1 MEKTSLSNSL
11 YSFPKIMSKEN
22 STFYKTYYS
31 NSSPKTNKIALKHKP
46 VSPLTQP
53 IFFQNNNAPS
63 SAYAKYVTQIKNN
76 LNNKKTRK
84 YTSLLKRKSSFSS
97 AETDD
102 TYFANSEIN
111 NIDNKIIKRINKEI
125 IWKKKLNNIYGIYA
139 STNRKDILN
148 IRRNIREFEI
158 GTKGFDLKAEIDKK
172 KYFPL
177 ERVDII
183 YDATDIM
190 NKMKKSMNNDKKS
203 FQTFFRKN
211 QIDLNTFIIQNREI
225 CKKNFL
231 IGLIENEREK
241 IKIKEKE
248 IKKDLSDAK
257 KVFFKDEEAFD
268 NFIQEKKQQFRKTE
282 LNLDINIRNNK
293 ILMEKIRKCSMDVH
307 ETESEIMR
315 NIKGI
320 ILYKNYADFIHKLLG
335 KKNIVADLRNVKNNL
350 QSKDKDLVSIAKQV
364 IKIFNFLLVSKEIP
378 VKTEEINNPDLLTA
392 LFFSLEGDIIHQIKE
407 RDDILKEK
415 FNDKIL
421 YEKQIAELKEKIE
434 LEQKKL
440 DTLTKELDISKN
452 IYMTDYY
459 QETINEANN
468 HILEISGELIN
479 IKMSQNNTKLI
490 IENVIDESLST
501 LKKTE
506 VKINHLIEE
515 IESIENNDEKGNED
529 LFKTIIDEVKLKNKI
544 QKYKEG
550 REAMMIS
557 EEEKNLKYLKK
568 NYRYKVRGPIVYPP
582 PYILERKKEKKV
594 DEKENYVNE
603 EEMLYYYE
611 K

>member
-1 MEKTSLSNSL
+1 MDKTSFTNTIF
-11 YSFPKIMSKEN
+11 SFPKIMSKEN

-31 NSSPKTNKIALKHKP
+31 NSSPKTNRINLKHKP

-53 IFFQNNNAPS
+53 IFFQNKDAPS
-63 SAYAKYVTQIKNN
+63 SAYAKYATQIKNS
-76 LNNKKTRK
+76 LNNKKNRK
-84 YTSLLKRKSSFSS
+84 YTSLIKRKSSFSS

-102 TYFANSEIN
+102 TFFANSEIN
-111 NIDNKIIKRINKEI
+111 NIDKKIIKRINKGTV
-125 IWKKKLNNIYGIYA
+125 WKEKLKNIYGMFA

-148 IRRNIREFEI
+148 IRRNIRELEI
-158 GTKGFDLKAEIDKK
+158 GTKDFDLKAEIDKK

-203 FQTFFRKN
+203 YQTFFRKN
-211 QIDLNTFIIQNREI
+211 QTDLNTFVLQNREI

-231 IGLIENEREK
+231 IDLIANEREK
-241 IKIKEKE
+241 IKRKEKE

-257 KVFFKDEEAFD
+257 KIFLKDEEAFD
-268 NFIQEKKQQFRKTE
+268 NFIQEKKQQFRKAE

-293 ILMEKIRKCSMDVH
+293 ILMEKIRKCSMEVH
-307 ETESEIMR
+307 ETESEIVR

-335 KKNIVADLRNVKNNL
+335 KKNIVADLSNVKNNL
-350 QSKDKDLVSIAKQV
+350 QSKDKDLVSIAKNV
-364 IKIFNFLLVSKEIP
+364 IKIFNFLLISKEIP

-421 YEKQIAELKEKIE
+421 YEKQIANLKEKIE
-434 LEQKKL
+434 SDQKKL
-440 DTLTKELDISKN
+440 DILKNELDISKN

-459 QETINEANN
+459 QEQINEANN
-468 HILEISGELIN
+468 FIFEISQELVN
-479 IKMSQNNTKLI
+479 IQSSQNNIKLTKD
-490 IENVIDESLST
+490 NVIDESLLI
-501 LKKTE
+501 LKRTE
-506 VKINHLIEE
+506 DKINHLHEE
-515 IESIENNDEKGNED
+515 IESMQNNDEKGNED

-582 PYILERKKEKKV
+582 PYILERKKEKID
-594 DEKENYVNE
+594 DEKENQVDE

>member
-231 IGLIENEREK
+231 IELISNEREK

-479 IKMSQNNTKLI
+479 IKMSQNSPKLI

>member
-1 MEKTSLSNSL
+1 MDKTSFTNTI

-31 NSSPKTNKIALKHKP
+31 NSSPKTNRINLKHKP

-53 IFFQNNNAPS
+53 IFIQNKNAPS
-63 SAYAKYVTQIKNN
+63 SAYAKYATQIKNS
-76 LNNKKTRK
+76 LNNKKNRK
-84 YTSLLKRKSSFSS
+84 YTSLIKRKSSFSS

-102 TYFANSEIN
+102 TFFANSEIN
-111 NIDNKIIKRINKEI
+111 NIDKKIIKRINKGTV
-125 IWKKKLNNIYGIYA
+125 WKEKLKNIYGMFA

-148 IRRNIREFEI
+148 IRRNIRELEI
-158 GTKGFDLKAEIDKK
+158 GTKDFDLKAEIDKK

-203 FQTFFRKN
+203 YQTFFRKN
-211 QIDLNTFIIQNREI
+211 QTDLNTFVLQNREI

-231 IGLIENEREK
+231 IDLIASEREK
-241 IKIKEKE
+241 IKRKEKE

-257 KVFFKDEEAFD
+257 KIFLKDEEAFD
-268 NFIQEKKQQFRKTE
+268 NFIQEKKQQFRKAE

-293 ILMEKIRKCSMDVH
+293 ILMEKIRKCSMEVH
-307 ETESEIMR
+307 ETESEIVR

-335 KKNIVADLRNVKNNL
+335 KKNIVADLSNIKNNL
-350 QSKDKDLVSIAKQV
+350 QSKDKDLVSIAKNV
-364 IKIFNFLLVSKEIP
+364 IKIFNFLLISKEIP

-421 YEKQIAELKEKIE
+421 YEKQIANLKEKIE
-434 LEQKKL
+434 SDQKKL
-440 DTLTKELDISKN
+440 DILTNELDISKN

-459 QETINEANN
+459 QEQINEANN
-468 HILEISGELIN
+468 FIFEISQELVN
-479 IKMSQNNTKLI
+479 IQSSQNSIKLTKD
-490 IENVIDESLST
+490 NVIDESLLI
-501 LKKTE
+501 LKRTE
-506 VKINHLIEE
+506 DKINHLHEE
-515 IESIENNDEKGNED
+515 IESMQNNDEKGNED

-582 PYILERKKEKKV
+582 PYILERKKEKID
-594 DEKENYVNE
+594 DEKENQVDE